1 MPEETGAPSMRSLK
15 MQVAMGPVI
24 AEVTQGAIQIFGL
37 RTMLPICSMEV
48 PMPWETSP
56 PHLFS
61 GKDMTAKPTI

>member
-1 MPEETGAPSMRSLK
+1 